1 VRRRSIL
8 VMALGAGGGGCAGV
22 VDRPARAAEYD
33 LGPAPAATG
42 PGPVWAQP
50 VLVLE
55 LLQAAGP
62 LEDAGML
69 YRLDYQ
75 DTHQLRAYTASR
87 WSAPIALLVRS
98 RLAQLLTPRFTVL
111 APSEAARRTRVA
123 GEGERL
129 LRLEL
134 LDFSQRFESPVRS
147 FGEVRLRAT
156 ALRNGS
162 VGQRT
167 LISRQPAAR
176 ADAPSGVQALARAL
190 EDVARQLGDWLEAGP
205 S

>member
-1 VRRRSIL
+1 MRRRSLL
-8 VMALGAGGGGCAGV
+8 VMTLGAGAGGCAGV
-22 VDRPARAAEYD
+22 VERPARAAEYD
-33 LGPAPAATG
+33 LGPEPAAAG
-42 PGPVWAQP
+42 PEPVPVRP
-50 VLVLE
+50 VLVIE

-98 RLAQLLTPRFTVL
+98 RLTQLLTPRYTVL
-111 APSEAARRTRVA
+111 APSEAARRTRGA
-123 GEGERL
+123 GDADRL

-134 LDFSQRFESPVRS
+134 LEFSQRFEGPQRS

-167 LISRQPAAR
+167 LTARQPAAR
-176 ADAPSGVQALARAL
+176 ADAASGVQALARAL
-190 EDVARQLGDWLEAGP
+190 EDVARQLGDWLEAGAG
-205 S
+205 

>member
-1 VRRRSIL
+1 MKRRSIL
-8 VMALGAGGGGCAGV
+8 VMALGAGAGGCANV
-22 VDRPARAAEYD
+22 VERPARAAEYD
-33 LGPAPAATG
+33 LGPAPTA
-42 PGPVWAQP
+42 PGTEPVSAQP

-111 APSEAARRTRVA
+111 APSEAARRTRIA
-123 GEGERL
+123 GEADRL

-134 LDFSQRFESPVRS
+134 LDFSQRFESPERS

-156 ALRNGS
+156 ATRNGS

-167 LISRQPAAR
+167 FTARQPAAR
-176 ADAPSGVQALARAL
+176 ADAASGVQALARAL
-190 EDVARQLGDWLEAGP
+190 EDVARQLGDWLEAGQA
-205 S
+205 